1 MSSNSIHTAA
11 QMFGVDLD
19 SSKISRK
26 QTKMFYMTI
35 ND

>member
-1 MSSNSIHTAA
+1 MSSNRIHTAA

-19 SSKISRK
+19 SSKAPCK
-26 QTKMFYMTI
+26 QTKMSYMTI